1 MPLQCPCSAP
11 AVPLQYPCSTPA
23 VPLQCPC
30 STPAAPLQVPWCY
43 VLDNCSLA
51 FARGNVGSFG
61 HRYLDCVPDLVEELP
76 GDRKG
81 LPGDDARS
89 RQGEERVAEEHK
101 VEGVAGAAAA
111 AEAISA
117 AEGRRLQGRRLQGRR
132 LQAAGTGGVGGVGGM
147 GGITVP
153 APSDLLHAW
162 DEQA

>member
-1 MPLQCPCSAP
+1 M
-11 AVPLQYPCSTPA
+11 PLQYPCSTPA
-23 VPLQCPC
+23 V
-30 STPAAPLQVPWCY
+30 PLQVPWCY

-132 LQAAGTGGVGGVGGM
+132 LQAAGTGGVGGVGGVGGMGGM

>member
-1 MPLQCPCSAP
+1 M
-11 AVPLQYPCSTPA
+11 
-23 VPLQCPC
+23 
-30 STPAAPLQVPWCY
+30 PWCY

-132 LQAAGTGGVGGVGGM
+132 LQGRRLQAAGTGGVGGVGGVGGM